1 MANAIQ
7 NIFVLMLENRSFDH
21 MLGFSGITGIDAS
34 SGNPTQIAG
43 LTQLSLLQLADS
55 LGVTTASGMA
65 QRRGQNWPPASP
77 ISMRD
82 LFISNQYTNVFG
94 ARQTFRAGTPAEYAM
109 TVDPNHEFPDVLTQL
124 CGPSAVYPPGGAY
137 PPATNG
143 GFVASYSP
151 LDTQN
156 LGNIMQCYSPSQL
169 PVLNTLCQA
178 FAVCDGWHAS
188 LPGPTWPNRFFA
200 HAASSGGIDHSPSTS
215 DILKWDLAPAGGF
228 GFANGTI
235 FDRLNT
241 SGKKWRIYSGDEFPV
256 VAALK
261 GIEFTDAHS
270 LSDFASDLA
279 QADYPFA
286 YTFIEPDYEVL
297 SDYKCGTSQ
306 HPLDDVTRGEALIKS
321 VYEAVRNSPVW
332 NQSLLIITWD
342 EHGGFF
348 DHMPPPATVA
358 PGDTVLNTGWNQSKF
373 TFEQLGPRVP
383 AVVISPLIPGNLI
396 DHRVYD
402 HSSIPATLEACFGL
416 SPMTQ
421 RDAHANNLLSLVS
434 RTQPRED
441 TPATLPAPAP
451 SGVTGCD
458 PTSFLAATVAATP
471 SVQPPIARPE
481 DSVDEQNVPGFLYCV
496 MRADALLSGP
506 ASAPAIL
513 ARFNSIKTRADAA
526 QYVSEVQPRV
536 SAARNALLNDGSPP

>member
-1 MANAIQ
+1 MPSAIQ

-21 MLGFSGITGIDAS
+21 MLGFSGIIGIDAS
-34 SGNPTQIAG
+34 SGTPTQIAG
-43 LTQLSLLQLADS
+43 LTQLSLLQLADA

-65 QRRGQNWPPASP
+65 QRKGLHWPPPSP
-77 ISMRD
+77 VSMRD
-82 LFISNQYTNVFG
+82 LFTSNQYNG
-94 ARQTFRAGTPAEYAM
+94 QTFRAGTPADYAM

-143 GFVASYSP
+143 GFVASYAA
-151 LDTQN
+151 LDTEN
-156 LGNIMQCYSPSQL
+156 PGNIMQCYSPSQL

-178 FAVCDGWHAS
+178 FAICDGWHAS

-200 HAASSGGIDHSPSTS
+200 HAASSGGMDHSPSTS
-215 DILKWDLAPAGGF
+215 DILGWELDGWK
-228 GFANGTI
+228 FANGTI

-241 SGKKWRIYSGDEFPV
+241 AGKRWQIYAGDDFPIV
-256 VAALK
+256 SALK
-261 GIEFTDAHS
+261 GVQLTDIHS
-270 LSDFASDLA
+270 FSDFASDLA

-297 SDYKCGTSQ
+297 ADYQCGTSQ

-321 VYEAVRNSPVW
+321 VYEAIRNSPIW

-358 PGDTVLNTGWNQSKF
+358 PGDTGLDTGWNQSKF

-383 AVVISPLIPGNLI
+383 AVVISPLIPGSLI

-421 RDAHANNLLSLVS
+421 RDANANNVLSLVS
-434 RTQPRED
+434 LVQPRED
-441 TPATLPAPAP
+441 TPATLPTPAP

-458 PTSFLAATVAATP
+458 PISFLARTLAASPNIQPP
-471 SVQPPIARPE
+471 SVTRPG
-481 DSVDEQNVPGFLYCV
+481 DSIDEQNVPGFLYCV

-506 ASAPAIL
+506 ASTPAIL

-526 QYVSEVQPRV
+526 QYISEVLPKV
-536 SAARNALLNDGSPP
+536 SAARNALSTGGSSAST